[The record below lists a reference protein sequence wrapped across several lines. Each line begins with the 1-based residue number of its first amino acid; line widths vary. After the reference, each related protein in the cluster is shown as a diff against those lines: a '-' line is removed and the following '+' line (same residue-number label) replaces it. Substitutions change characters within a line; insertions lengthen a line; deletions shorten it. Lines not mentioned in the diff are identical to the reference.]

1 MGYGESDKQKPEEAH
16 AVAILDTA
24 MKARD
29 SLATGDVDK
38 FYAYT
43 TVGIDLVS
51 PVVDYQTRIRV
62 NHDKA
67 TLTLEIKKIRDD
79 RSLHEASKANMIRA
93 LKLSFAEAHLHL
105 IFASMSRTDLF
116 KPKAEGSIDF
126 SVQDINKLA
135 SAIRREPLVKK
146 DEKSDKQVE
155 QIEIVKEVDQLTET
169 LSDDDS
175 DG

>member
-51 PVVDYQTRIRV
+51 PVVDYQTRLRV
-62 NHDKA
+62 NQDKA
-67 TLTLEIKKIRDD
+67 TLTMEVKKIREDKN
-79 RSLHEASKANMIRA
+79 LHEASKTNMIRA